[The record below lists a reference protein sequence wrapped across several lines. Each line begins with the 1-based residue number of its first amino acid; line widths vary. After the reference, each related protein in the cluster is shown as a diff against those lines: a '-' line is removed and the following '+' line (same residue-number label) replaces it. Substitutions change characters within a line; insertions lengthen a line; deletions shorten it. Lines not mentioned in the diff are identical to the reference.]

1 MPVKFGLW
9 RVDDGQVLPVQ
20 AETIASEE
28 RLEDIIEARIGILG
42 LGELLP
48 IGRQLITDYGKR
60 IDLLA
65 IDAQGD
71 LYVIELKKDRTPRDV
86 MAQSL
91 EYGFWLQGL

>member
-9 RVDDGQVLPVQ
+9 RVDDGHVLPVQ

-28 RLEDIIEARIGILG
+28 RLEEIIEARIDILG
-42 LGELLP
+42 LGALLP

-60 IDLLA
+60 VDLLA

-71 LYVIELKKDRTPRDV
+71 L
-86 MAQSL
+86 
-91 EYGFWLQGL
+91 